1 MEPAKENTDSAA
13 EVHSDRRRI
22 LIIDDNSAIH
32 DDIGRVLQEDDN
44 AEELDELEAEL
55 FGTSVQEKK
64 ASPFVTESAFQGKE
78 GYLMVKKAVEAGEP
92 YMLAFVDMRMPP
104 GWDGLETIQHIWKV
118 DPEIQVVICTAFSD
132 HSWDSIVHVLG
143 HADRLLILKKP
154 FDVMEVT
161 QLAWALTQKWIL
173 ARRAQMKRDELEG
186 LVTARTT
193 SLEAARQELLA
204 VNEELAVAR
213 DKARAANNMKSEFLA
228 AMSHE
233 IRTPLNGVIGT
244 TSLLMETDLNR
255 QQADYVETV
264 SSSADTLLTIINEV
278 LDISKI
284 EAGKMSLEHRSFD
297 IRRAVDQVAEL
308 LAAESG
314 PKSIQLVARFKN
326 NVPRCLIGDEVRIRQ
341 VLTNLVGNA
350 IKFTHEGHVLINI
363 VYRPEAT
370 DGQSL
375 AIAVED
381 TGIGIPEDKLALI
394 FGAYD
399 QADAFTAI
407 KYGGTGLGL
416 AISKKLCELMGG
428 RISVTSKLGEG
439 SRFTMYLPLAVDN
452 SNAELAEPPSSLKN
466 VSAVVLSPRKIMRA
480 LLKEQFFDWGIQL
493 SMAATVEEALATTRE
508 LHNAGVP
515 PRIMVVDQAD
525 GVTDESQILLALQG
539 EGLLGRLPVLL
550 LAEPVQSDRN
560 RGIESAGYAASLTK
574 PVRMERLAML
584 MTEVLDA
591 VRQGRKPIAVTGA
604 DFRVQHTQARLS
616 GDPSRPGAANVLL
629 ADDNSIN
636 QKVAAQML
644 QRLGCRVEVA
654 SDGQQAIEMYRDGG
668 YDLILMD
675 CEMPQV
681 DGFEATRQIR
691 GSEGGDRRIPIIAMT
706 ANAMSGDRQR
716 CLEAGMDDYVS
727 KPYRLKDLQATLER
741 WIGGEEKA

>member
-1 MEPAKENTDSAA
+1 
-13 EVHSDRRRI
+13 
-22 LIIDDNSAIH
+22 
-32 DDIGRVLQEDDN
+32 
-44 AEELDELEAEL
+44 
-55 FGTSVQEKK
+55 
-64 ASPFVTESAFQGKE
+64 
-78 GYLMVKKAVEAGEP
+78 
-92 YMLAFVDMRMPP
+92 
-104 GWDGLETIQHIWKV
+104 
-118 DPEIQVVICTAFSD
+118 
-132 HSWDSIVHVLG
+132 
-143 HADRLLILKKP
+143 
-154 FDVMEVT
+154 
-161 QLAWALTQKWIL
+161 
-173 ARRAQMKRDELEG
+173 
-186 LVTARTT
+186 
-193 SLEAARQELLA
+193 
-204 VNEELAVAR
+204 
-213 DKARAANNMKSEFLA
+213 
-228 AMSHE
+228 
-233 IRTPLNGVIGT
+233 RTPLNGVIGT

-264 SSSADTLLTIINEV
+264 SSSTDTLLTIINAV

-284 EAGKMSLEHRSFD
+284 EDGKMSLEHRSFD

-350 IKFTHEGHVLINI
+350 IKFTHEGHVLINV

-399 QADAFTAI
+399 QADSFTAI

-428 RISVTSKLGEG
+428 RITVTSKLGEG
-439 SRFTMYLPLAVDN
+439 SRFTMHLPLAVDN

-466 VSAVVLSPRKIMRA
+466 VSAVILSPRKIMRA

-508 LHNAGVP
+508 LHDAGVP
-515 PRIMVVDQAD
+515 PNIMVVDQAD
-525 GVTDESQILLALQG
+525 GVTDQSQILLALQG

-550 LAEPVQSDRN
+550 LAEPVRSDRN
-560 RGIESAGYAASLTK
+560 RDIEGAGYAASLTK

-604 DFRVQHTQARLS
+604 DFKVQRTQTRLS
-616 GDPSRPGAANVLL
+616 GDPSRPGAASVLL

-636 QKVAAQML
+636 QKVAAEML

-691 GSEGGDRRIPIIAMT
+691 GSEAGDRRIPIIAMT

-741 WIGGEEKA
+741 WIGGEENT